1 MIFGLTPI
9 SPLHELVDDQRV
21 AHFLMMRMGL
31 FALPKIEQL
40 IQGGELE

>member
-21 AHFLMMRMGL
+21 AHFLMRMGL